1 MKHITATQIL
11 ALATAAALALAA
23 ASPAKAADAL
33 VAYGDFDHDGL
44 VDMAAVTSPKT
55 ITISLAKPDG
65 SYIVS
70 AILTV
75 PNKQQITSLT
85 VIDRDGDGDLDV
97 DATCPASGTW
107 YYTHT
112 WLGNGDGT
120 FGSRTTDKW
129 SWPPKGNHGGF

>member
-1 MKHITATQIL
+1 MKHITSTQIL
-11 ALATAAALALAA
+11 TLATAAALALAT
-23 ASPAKAADAL
+23 ASPSKAADVL

-44 VDMAAVTSPKT
+44 VDIAAVTSPTT

-70 AILTV
+70 AILAV
-75 PNKQQITSLT
+75 PNRQHITSLN
-85 VIDRDGDGDLDV
+85 VVDRDGDGDLDV
-97 DATCPASGTW
+97 DAGCPASGTW

-112 WLGNGDGT
+112 WLGNGNGT